1 MRKSMSKEEI
11 VAAIQ
16 ECAAKAGRAPSQ
28 PELSSAYTAIKMGT
42 IRKFFG
48 TYTKAL
54 EESGFAG
61 AGCGYEVTM
70 ENLFVD
76 WAGIVRR
83 TAKIPTMTEYERES
97 RYSVRPL
104 VAGSGDGA
112 R

>member
-1 MRKSMSKEEI
+1 MSKEEI
-11 VAAIQ
+11 IAATK
-16 ECAAKAGRAPSQ
+16 ECAEKLRRAPSQ
-28 PELSSAYTAIKMGT
+28 PELSSAYPAIKMGK
-42 IRKFFG
+42 ILKFFG

-61 AGCGYEVTM
+61 SGCGYEVTM

-97 RYSVRPL
+97 RYR
-104 VAGSGDGA
+104 
-112 R
+112 